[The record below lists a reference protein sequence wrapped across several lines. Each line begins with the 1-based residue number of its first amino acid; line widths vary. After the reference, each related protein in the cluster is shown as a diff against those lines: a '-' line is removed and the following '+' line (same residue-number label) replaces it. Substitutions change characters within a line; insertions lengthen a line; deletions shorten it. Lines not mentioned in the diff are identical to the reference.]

1 MKKATFVVALLL
13 GATPA
18 FAQFGVGEITKR
30 AGQAQKLSELSI
42 SEKEE
47 RDMGDSVSATVR
59 SEFGVVQDAA
69 LTKYVSLVG
78 NVLAKASKY
87 FDRIPS
93 QPAPPAVDM
102 TEPPQTAEKR
112 QTVDDPLAKLARVDI
127 VWHTP
132 PALAP
137 DDDALTLLAGVCRR

>member
-1 MKKATFVVALLL
+1 MKKATLVVALLL

-30 AGQAQKLSELSI
+30 AGQAQQLAELSI

-47 RDMGDSVSATVR
+47 RDLGDRVSVTVR

-78 NVLAKASKY
+78 NVLAKASSRP
-87 FDRIPS
+87 DL
-93 QPAPPAVDM
+93 
-102 TEPPQTAEKR
+102 KR
-112 QTVDDPLAKLARVDI
+112 
-127 VWHTP
+127 
-132 PALAP
+132 
-137 DDDALTLLAGVCRR
+137 RRP